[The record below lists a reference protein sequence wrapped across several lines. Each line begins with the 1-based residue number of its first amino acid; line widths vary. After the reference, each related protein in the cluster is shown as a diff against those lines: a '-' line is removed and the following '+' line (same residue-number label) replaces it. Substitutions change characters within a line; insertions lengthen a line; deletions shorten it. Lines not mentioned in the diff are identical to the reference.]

1 MSGIQ
6 QGLSLYSPDEDIKLY
21 KPLDFKPL
29 DNVNFNDINK
39 RLDEN
44 DNLYNNAKAVVSGGI
59 NGILKDSGSNL
70 NTFFSNLLGIDES
83 KVFTYLG
90 LFLLSLVIFKKL

>member
-6 QGLSLYSPDEDIKLY
+6 QGLSLYSPDQDIKLY

-39 RLDEN
+39 KLDEN
-44 DNLYNNAKAVVSGGI
+44 DNLYNNAKSVVSGGL
-59 NGILKDSGSNL
+59 NGILSDAGSNL
-70 NTFFSNLLGIDES
+70 NSFLSNLLGIDQS
-83 KVFTYLG
+83 KVYTYLG
-90 LFLLSLVIFKKL
+90 MFILSLIILKKL